1 MLAPRRLLPLG
12 LLCATATLTG
22 WSGAV
27 ASSSAPA
34 AISEPPIL
42 AGDEACVTAEI
53 PEGSATVC
61 AHRDRFEVDWD
72 LTVSDTEDDGRDVSA
87 TIALDVADARDPVA
101 TLTNDLGARTT
112 ASSSGTFS
120 PRFGSAIG
128 NLDLTICVDIRFL
141 PDRCHTESVTIPQL
155 PGRASPEQAARLEEL
170 VFDLPLETFVETW
183 DEGIRSGVDADF
195 DWTSDGCSAGPVA
208 PVFEDFLDQACL
220 RHDFAYRNYG
230 QLGLDPSDDIRRRV
244 DEQLA
249 TDAATLG
256 RDDLSEGLA
265 WALQRFGAPVFFG
278 QELADVW
285 GVPSYIASWLRTA
298 SPDASPDP

>member
-1 MLAPRRLLPLG
+1 MLAPRQVMALVLLS
-12 LLCATATLTG
+12 ATVSLTG
-22 WSGAV
+22 WSGAA
-27 ASSSAPA
+27 ASSLVPA
-34 AISEPPIL
+34 ALEEPGPL
-42 AGDEACVTAEI
+42 VGDEACVLAEI

-87 TIALDVADARDPVA
+87 SIALDLADARDLVA
-101 TLTNDLGARTT
+101 TLTNDLGAGT
-112 ASSSGTFS
+112 AAHASGTFS

-141 PDRCHTESVTIPQL
+141 PDRCRTESVSVPQL

-170 VFDLPLETFVETW
+170 VFDLPLETFVQTRVEE
-183 DEGIRSGVDADF
+183 DRSGVDADF

-208 PVFEDFLDQACL
+208 PVFGEFLDQACL

-230 QLGLDPSDDIRRRV
+230 QLGFDPSDDIRRRV

-249 TDAATLG
+249 ADAATLG
-256 RDDLSEGLA
+256 REDLSEGLT
-265 WALQRFGAPVFFG
+265 WALQRFAAPVFFG

-298 SPDASPDP
+298 PRDALTDP